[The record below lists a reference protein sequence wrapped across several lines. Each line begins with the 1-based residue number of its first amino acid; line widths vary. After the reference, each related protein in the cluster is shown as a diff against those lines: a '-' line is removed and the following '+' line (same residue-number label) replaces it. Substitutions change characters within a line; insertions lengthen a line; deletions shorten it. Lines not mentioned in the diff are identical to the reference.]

1 MSNNQLLL
9 QFLLAYMKWLYA
21 GATSSEFKRTLGLC
35 GNLRRYFN
43 YEGND
48 VKSLMIDLF
57 EKDGLDRRYPFN
69 DGCSI
74 EYTIEAE
81 KYLCHRN
88 IKRNLW
94 VYTQIERL
102 QHEDTL
108 PRHSEIDHRV

>member
-21 GATSSEFKRTLGLC
+21 GARSSEFKRTLGLC
-35 GNLRRYFN
+35 GNLRRYFD
-43 YEGND
+43 YEGDD
-48 VKSLMIDLF
+48 VKSLMLDLF
-57 EKDGLDRRYPFN
+57 DQDGLDRRYPFH
-69 DGCSI
+69 DHPCD
-74 EYTIEAE
+74 YTIEAV
-81 KYLCHRN
+81 KSLCHRN